1 MGWYVIH
8 TKPHQEARAEENLAR
23 QGFDCLLPLL
33 RVEKLRRGK
42 VVVESEPLFPRY
54 LFVRLGTEPGDPSW
68 APIRSTKGVNKLVR
82 FGDAPAQ
89 VDDGLI
95 DLLRRRMNE
104 APPAPER
111 LFAPGER
118 VTIVD
123 GPFAGI
129 EGVFQMAEGE
139 RRAMVLIDLLG
150 RTTGLGVGV
159 ANLRK
164 VV

>member
-1 MGWYVIH
+1 MKWYVIH

-23 QGFDCLLPLL
+23 QGYECLLPML
-33 RVEKLRRGK
+33 RTEKLRRGK
-42 VVVESEPLFPRY
+42 LVVESEPLFPRY
-54 LFVRLGTEPGDPSW
+54 LFVRLGTDLGDPSW
-68 APIRSTKGVNKLVR
+68 APIRSTKGVSKLVR
-82 FGDAPAQ
+82 FGDTPGQ
-89 VDDGLI
+89 VAEELI
-95 DLLRRRMNE
+95 DLLRQRMD

-118 VTIVD
+118 VTIAD

-159 ANLRK
+159 ASLRK